1 MTLTESLISS
11 FILVGLAT
19 QTGKLFG
26 DSMQALGK
34 SRLRDEINA
43 AIHRD
48 LEDVRQVVSAWK
60 ADGSMTTNGHLAY
73 VPDTANC
80 NNGTLATA
88 LLSDNTTTLPA
99 SSILDLSSS
108 STPLQ
113 GPHLSRTI
121 GTSVGNTNLIQ
132 VVYSTNIGS
141 SLKSKRAPPWRSPL
155 KVGARPK
162 AQLPPPSFSFNTAMK
177 ASWGTST
184 LPMAFIRFLPFAC
197 FFSSFFFREISPP

>member
-26 DSMQALGK
+26 DSMQALGE
-34 SRLRDEINA
+34 SRLRDGINA

-60 ADGSMTTNGHLAY
+60 ADGSMTTNGQLAY
-73 VPDTANC
+73 LPDTANC
-80 NNGTLATA
+80 NNGTLATS

-99 SSILDLSSS
+99 SSILNLFNS

-113 GPHLSRTI
+113 GLQVSRTI
-121 GTSVGNTNLIQ
+121 GTSVGNSNLIQ
-132 VVYSTNIGS
+132 VD
-141 SLKSKRAPPWRSPL
+141 
-155 KVGARPK
+155 
-162 AQLPPPSFSFNTAMK
+162 
-177 ASWGTST
+177 
-184 LPMAFIRFLPFAC
+184 
-197 FFSSFFFREISPP
+197 

>member
-19 QTGKLFG
+19 QTGRLFG

-34 SRLRDEINA
+34 SRLRDGINA

-60 ADGSMTTNGHLAY
+60 ADGSMTTNGQLAY
-73 VPDTANC
+73 LPDTANC

-99 SSILDLSSS
+99 SSILDLSNS

-113 GPHLSRTI
+113 GIQVSRTI
-121 GTSVGNTNLIQ
+121 GTSVGNSNLIQ
-132 VVYSTNIGS
+132 VDYSTISSS
-141 SLKSKRAPPWRSPL
+141 SLQT
-155 KVGARPK
+155 KVSTTVAIP
-162 AQLPPPSFSFNTAMK
+162 AQGWCPT
-177 ASWGTST
+177 
-184 LPMAFIRFLPFAC
+184 
-197 FFSSFFFREISPP
+197 

>member
-1 MTLTESLISS
+1 
-11 FILVGLAT
+11 
-19 QTGKLFG
+19 
-26 DSMQALGK
+26 MQALGK
-34 SRLRDEINA
+34 SRLRDGINA

-60 ADGSMTTNGHLAY
+60 TDGSMTTNGQLAY

-113 GPHLSRTI
+113 GLQVSRTI
-121 GTSVGNTNLIQ
+121 GASVGNTNLIQ
-132 VVYSTNIGS
+132 VDYSTISSS
-141 SLKSKRAPPWRSPL
+141 SLKT
-155 KVGARPK
+155 KVSTTLAIP
-162 AQLPPPSFSFNTAMK
+162 AQGWNPT
-177 ASWGTST
+177 
-184 LPMAFIRFLPFAC
+184 
-197 FFSSFFFREISPP
+197 

>member
-34 SRLRDEINA
+34 SRLRDGINA

-60 ADGSMTTNGHLAY
+60 ADGSMTTNGQLAY
-73 VPDTANC
+73 LPDTANC

-99 SSILDLSSS
+99 SSILDLSNS

-113 GPHLSRTI
+113 GIQVSRTI
-121 GTSVGNTNLIQ
+121 GTSVGNSNLIQ
-132 VVYSTNIGS
+132 VDYSAISSS
-141 SLKSKRAPPWRSPL
+141 SLKT
-155 KVGARPK
+155 KVSTTLAIL
-162 AQLPPPSFSFNTAMK
+162 AQGWCPT
-177 ASWGTST
+177 
-184 LPMAFIRFLPFAC
+184 
-197 FFSSFFFREISPP
+197 